1 MERIPRHFQ
10 EKLDLLSEKILRL
23 GGLVEQAIG
32 RSVRALVERSS
43 DLAREVI
50 HDDHEVDRM
59 ELEIDELCI
68 EILALQQ
75 PIARDLRFITTAMKI
90 TPDLERIGDHA
101 VNISERAIEINS
113 EPPLAPLI
121 DISAMARR
129 AQEMVR
135 GALDALV
142 SRDAD
147 AARAVIAMDDELD
160 IRMEQVFRSLLSY
173 MIEDPGTIS
182 RALRLTFVAK
192 YFERIGDQATNV
204 CEQIVYMIDAQV
216 IKHRGA
222 SPDRNEEPSQ

>member
-1 MERIPRHFQ
+1 MERIQRHFQ
-10 EKLDLLSEKILRL
+10 ERLDLLSERILRL

-32 RSVRALVERSS
+32 RSVRALVERNSE
-43 DLAREVI
+43 LAREVV
-50 HDDHEVDRM
+50 HDDREVDRL
-59 ELEIDELCI
+59 ELELDELCM
-68 EILALQQ
+68 ELLALQQ
-75 PIARDLRFITTAMKI
+75 PMARDLRFIATAMKI

-101 VNISERAIEINS
+101 VNISERAIEINK

-121 DISAMARR
+121 DISAMASR

-142 SRDAD
+142 RRDAD
-147 AARAVIAMDDELD
+147 AARAVIVMDDELD
-160 IRMEQVFRSLLSY
+160 VRMEQVFRTLLSY

-204 CEQIVYMIDAQV
+204 SEQIVYMIEAQV
-216 IKHRGA
+216 IKHAGA
-222 SPDRNEEPSQ
+222 SPGRRKEPSE